1 MTHSPLAPL
10 AWLVIDDPG
19 PILRLRARH
28 VDVALSRCE
37 EPQRIYEAIV
47 DGPARLIVSFA
58 DASYIAAWC
67 NAETGEDCM
76 HHEPV
81 DDMTSAAPGSHAVW
95 GIHPTVGPKLDRSA
109 HRAAALTLSAMPHD
123 RIALHLR
130 EGTLGDCIV
139 LPESSRIA
147 AYFFARYIHELRGF
161 LVGLAHPCRVEA

>member
-1 MTHSPLAPL
+1 MTTPFTSL

-81 DDMTSAAPGSHAVW
+81 EPMTSAAPGSHAVW
-95 GIHPTVGPKLDRSA
+95 GLHATVGERVDQIA
-109 HRAAALTLSAMPHD
+109 HRAAVVTLASMPHD
-123 RIALHLR
+123 RIGVHLHN
-130 EGTLGDCIV
+130 GTIGECV
-139 LPESSRIA
+139 TLPEQPRIA
-147 AYFFARYIHELRGF
+147 AYFFARYIHEVRGF